1 MLGPRGV
8 LVLKHIYIYI
18 YSFVMYNM
26 YIIVNIY
33 IYLYS
38 QYIRIYTY
46 ICINLFFLKQ
56 QIYEFQCV
64 FSCIFLKKHL
74 DVVFEEAKLGR
85 KLLGLPAWP
94 AFYVSSVSAP

>member
-1 MLGPRGV
+1 
-8 LVLKHIYIYI
+8 
-18 YSFVMYNM
+18 MYNM
-26 YIIVNIY
+26 YIIVYIY
-33 IYLYS
+33 MYLYS

-46 ICINLFFLKQ
+46 ICINLFF
-56 QIYEFQCV
+56 FWNSRCTNFNV
-64 FSCIFLKKHL
+64 FFLAFFLKKHL